1 MRKIPLKNYFI
12 LALVVI
18 LSGIIVYFLGNFYIN
33 KKRYDEKENHV
44 LSFLKEIY
52 VDDFENFII
61 ENPDTIIYINR
72 IDNSKNKKLEKKLKK
87 EIIERNYEQDIIYID
102 STEISS
108 NFVDVLNNHIDNKLN
123 IIPNVII
130 VKDGK
135 ICNVMYINSNTKYS
149 EIIDFMELYY
159 ND

>member
-18 LSGIIVYFLGNFYIN
+18 LSGIIVYFLGNFYID
-33 KKRYDEKENHV
+33 KKKYDEKENHV

-52 VDDFENFII
+52 VEDFENFII

-72 IDNSKNKKLEKKLKK
+72 SDNSKNKKIEKKLKK
-87 EIIERNYEQDIIYID
+87 DIIKRNYEQDIIYID
-102 STEISS
+102 STDITGDFI
-108 NFVDVLNNHIDNKLN
+108 NILNNYIENKLS
-123 IIPNVII
+123 ILPNVII

-135 ICNVMYINSNTKYS
+135 ISNVMYINSNTKS
-149 EIIDFMELYY
+149 TEIIDFMEMYY

>member
-61 ENPDTIIYINR
+61 ENPDVIIYINR

>member
-1 MRKIPLKNYFI
+1 MRKVPLKNYFI

-18 LSGIIVYFLGNFYIN
+18 LSGIIVYVLATVYTN

-61 ENPDTIIYINR
+61 ENPDIIIYINR
-72 IDNSKNKKLEKKLKK
+72 SDNSKNKKLEKKLKK
-87 EIIERNYEQDIIYID
+87 DIIKRNYEQDIIYID
-102 STEISS
+102 SSEMS
-108 NFVDVLNNHIDNKLN
+108 NNFIDVLNNYIDSKLN
-123 IIPNVII
+123 IIPNVLII
-130 VKDGK
+130 KDGK
-135 ICNVMYINSNTKYS
+135 IGNVMYINSNTTS
-149 EIIDFMELYY
+149 TEIIDFMEQYY